1 MLNEEGE
8 EIGLDLSGIDES
20 EIEKAE
26 VTPDDFGRIAAQTAK
41 QVILQRIREAERDL
55 MYDKYVDRVGELVTG
70 VVQQSDQRY
79 TLVEL
84 GRVEA
89 SCRKVSRS
97 KPSATITALVSR
109 R

>member
-1 MLNEEGE
+1 
-8 EIGLDLSGIDES
+8 
-20 EIEKAE
+20 
-26 VTPDDFGRIAAQTAK
+26 
-41 QVILQRIREAERDL
+41 
-55 MYDKYVDRVGELVTG
+55 MYDQYVDRVGELVTG

-89 SCRKVSRS
+89 LLPKSEQIETE
-97 KPSATITALVSR
+97 SATITALVSR